1 MNMSNRLTRH
11 EFAHGVVFVTG
22 ILTLLFALT
31 RAIPA
36 QDTALAPLINP
47 ANSNTSPSPTSTP
60 VPISE
65 IVAQSES
72 ALTSLK
78 QTSAAI
84 EGDPTIEIVERE
96 LPNLIAGID
105 THASE
110 TARVIDG
117 RASLERLRSVES
129 EWKSLTRE
137 LEKWNTR
144 LTARAKEFEIDLTAL
159 AAQEEKWKKSLEELK
174 TVEAPREITMRVDEV
189 LSTITRIRGEIEA
202 ERSRIVA
209 LQSKIAEQKSRVDD
223 AVKSIQQTRE
233 SLVDRLLVQDSPP
246 MWSAGFWTRARAENA
261 NESITVQ
268 WASLKEFANQNS
280 GRLIVHFLIFVGFVG
295 VLIFLRRFA
304 RPWVEEEP
312 DLRKAAIIF
321 SFPISTATILAIFLN
336 GWIYSQTPQLLQAI
350 FGAVALVPTV
360 IIVRKLVE
368 RPLYPILYSLVAF
381 YLIDQVRMVAEGL
394 PVISRLVFIAEML
407 IGLTFFLWLIFG
419 RLAINETDEKVHGR
433 VFRTI
438 RLAAIIAV
446 PIFAVSALANALGY
460 LTLAQLLGNA
470 VLRSAYAAIILYA
483 VVRIVDG
490 LIIFALRFRPL
501 SLLGMV
507 RNHRVLIQ
515 HRLRRAARWIGSI
528 VWIIVVLELLAVRT
542 TLFETIWETLGS
554 ELKIGSFAITLSN
567 ILAFV
572 VAVWASFLL
581 SRFIR
586 FTLEE
591 DVYPRFSISRGLPY
605 AISTVLHYALIVLGF
620 LLALAIIGI
629 DLTKFTIIA
638 GAFGVGIGFGLQNIV
653 NNFVSGIILLFE
665 RPVNVGDTVQVG
677 TDLGDLTKIGLR
689 ASVIR
694 TLDGSEVIVPNGNL
708 VSEKVVNWTLSD
720 QQRRLEIDVGVAYG
734 TDPRLVVELLK
745 KVGAGAPNV
754 LEVPGPSA
762 LFLGFGD
769 SSLDFQLRVWTD
781 KFTEWVAV
789 KSEISLAV
797 HDALRD
803 AQIEIP
809 FPQRDIHIIAA
820 DENAGEGSD

>member
-1 MNMSNRLTRH
+1 MNKSTRLTRH
-11 EFAHGVVFVTG
+11 EFARGAFLVTG
-22 ILTLLFALT
+22 ILALLFAMT
-31 RAIPA
+31 SVMRA
-36 QDTALAPLINP
+36 QDTVLTPLVNQ

-65 IVAQSES
+65 IVPQSEKAS
-72 ALTSLK
+72 ASLK
-78 QTSAAI
+78 QISAAI
-84 EGDPTIEIVERE
+84 EGDPTIEIVEGE

-105 THASE
+105 THAAE
-110 TARVIDG
+110 TARVIEG
-117 RASLERLRSVES
+117 RASLERLRSVEAQ
-129 EWKSLTRE
+129 WKSLTKE

-144 LTARAKEFEIDLTAL
+144 LTARAKELEIDLKGL
-159 AAQEEKWKKSLEELK
+159 AALDEKWKNSLEELK
-174 TVEAPREITMRVDEV
+174 TVEAPREITIRVDEI

-202 ERSRIVA
+202 NRSRIVA

-246 MWSAGFWTRARAENA
+246 MWSAGFWTRARAENP
-261 NESITVQ
+261 NESITGQ
-268 WASLKEFANQNS
+268 WASLKEFATQNT
-280 GRLIVHFLIFVGFVG
+280 GRLTVHFLIFLGFVG

-350 FGAVALVPTV
+350 FGAVVLVPTV

-368 RPLYPILYSLVAF
+368 RPLYPLLYSLVVF

-501 SLLGMV
+501 RLLGMV

-515 HRLRRAARWIGSI
+515 YRLRRAARWLGSI
-528 VWIIVVLELLAVRT
+528 VWIIVVLDLLAVRT
-542 TLFETIWETLGS
+542 TLFEAIWETLGS
-554 ELKIGSFAITLSN
+554 ELKLGSFTISLTD

-586 FTLEE
+586 FALEE
-591 DVYPRFSISRGLPY
+591 DVYPRFRISRGLPY

-677 TDLGDLTKIGLR
+677 EDLGDLTRIGLR

-720 QQRRLEIDVGVAYG
+720 QQRRLEINVGVAYG
-734 TDPRLVVELLK
+734 TDPRLVIELLK
-745 KVGAGAPNV
+745 NVGGDALNI
-754 LEVPGPSA
+754 LKIPGPSA

-789 KSEISLAV
+789 KSEVTLAV

-809 FPQRDIHIIAA
+809 FPQRDIHIIEP
-820 DENAGEGSD
+820 DKTAGEGLD